1 MALIVFLSFS
11 GLVAYAVSVDGGWNE
26 YACLFTLLVFVFA
39 LAMDQLNDDVA
50 GTLEQGDM

>member
-1 MALIVFLSFS
+1 VALIVFLSFS